1 MKCSQCQHENP
12 PGAKFCVECASP
24 IVRRCPACGTEAPP
38 TGKFCPECAA
48 PLSAEPQAAPKGV
61 APTPPA
67 PPTAGSSNDGER
79 RQLTV
84 LFCDLVG
91 STELA
96 SRLDP
101 EEMGEVVRTYY
112 EMVDEQVRRFDGHVA
127 KYLGDGVL
135 VYFGYPQ
142 AHEDDPVRAITAAL
156 GMLVDLPA
164 LNARVQERVP
174 QMRDHTIAVRMGVHT
189 GLVVVGDFGA
199 GSSREEGAIVGDTPN
214 LAARLQAVAAPNTV
228 VISDATRRLVTGVF
242 VLEDLGRHE
251 LKGVSEPMQV
261 FRAVR
266 TSGMRSRL
274 DLANADTLTPLVGRQ
289 QQVGLLLDLWEHV
302 EDGRGQVALIAG
314 DAGIGKSRL
323 LQVLRERLA
332 EHLHSWLECRCSPY
346 HENSALYP
354 IVELL
359 EQGLLFESEH
369 SVADKIAR
377 LQAGLHYGN
386 LSVPETLPLF
396 TSLLSLPLPE
406 AVQPL
411 VLSPEAQR
419 RKTLESLVTWFFA
432 LSAAQPIVLVVED
445 LHWVDPS
452 TVEVLSMLVEQ
463 VPTVP
468 ALLVFTFR
476 PNFHPPWTPRSHITQ
491 VTVPR
496 LTRTQSITMATSV
509 AGKPLPRAVTEQL
522 AAKTDGVPLFVEE
535 LTKMA
540 LESGQLDDRGARFEL
555 RGSLP
560 ALAIPSTLQDSLM
573 ARLDRLGSS
582 KEVAQLGATLGREF
596 SYELLAALSSFDR
609 ESLDRALMELVQ
621 AELLYQRGSPPH
633 ATYTFKNTLTQEA
646 AYYSLL
652 RTKRQRYHRDVAK
665 ALEERF
671 PETVAAQPELLAYH
685 YGEAG
690 IAASAV
696 EYWRR
701 AGERE
706 TQRSANLEAIH
717 HFQRALQITL
727 EMPDDIERA
736 QRELELQIGLA
747 VPQTLLKG
755 YSAPEVGATYARA
768 RELCERLGET
778 PQMFPVL
785 HGLWRFYLVRGD
797 LPTAQQMAHSLS
809 ELADA
814 VQERELQMLAGWAV
828 GGTVYWMGDFT
839 VAATRSEHAIAL
851 YDFDRHSPCV
861 LTYGSDPGA
870 TALIYLAMA
879 LWFLGYPDQAVARI
893 DEAVASARRCA
904 HPFSLAW
911 ATAFTAVIHQ
921 FRRDP
926 EAATHWAERTIA
938 LSTEQ
943 GFPTWLGTGLM
954 VRAWT
959 LAAGNETAA
968 ALPLVEQST
977 STWASAGQQL
987 AATWAL
993 ALTSEIYAAAG
1004 ATAQVLPLLTGALAI
1019 GEKTSE
1025 RFYEAELRRLQGE
1038 ALLVDGQSPLADG
1051 ADPRRRGGA
1060 VLSESDRDRTQ
1071 PKGEVVRVASHDE
1084 PRAASATSG
1093 ENDRSARS
1101 VGTDPCLVH
1110 RRLRHARPHRRE
1122 GAARGAVA
1130 ALGPRGPSGA
1140 TPCNTVQHSLEKN
1153 PIISTVAWGSSP
1165 PFRISNSH

>member
-1 MKCSQCQHENP
+1 MQCPQCAHQNSS
-12 PGAKFCVECASP
+12 GAKYCIECARP
-24 IVRRCPACGTEAPP
+24 LAARCPACNVEVPP
-38 TGKFCPECAA
+38 SAKFCPECAA
-48 PLSAEPQAAPKGV
+48 PLSAKLDAAAKGASAPQ
-61 APTPPA
+61 PPA
-67 PPTAGSSNDGER
+67 AMTAASSDGER

-91 STELA
+91 STEMA

-101 EEMGEVVRTYY
+101 EEMREVVHTYY
-112 EMVDEQVRRFDGHVA
+112 EVVDQQVRRFDGHVA
-127 KYLGDGVL
+127 KYLGDGML

-142 AHEDDPVRAITAAL
+142 AHEDDPVRAVTAAL
-156 GMLVDLPA
+156 GVLVNLPA

-174 QMRDHTIAVRMGVHT
+174 QMCDHPIAVRMGVHT

-199 GSSREEGAIVGDTPN
+199 GSSREEGAIIGDTPN

-228 VISDATRRLVTGVF
+228 VISDATRHLVTGVF

-251 LKGVSEPMQV
+251 LKGVSEPLQV
-261 FRAVR
+261 FRAAR
-266 TSGMRSRL
+266 SSGMRSRL
-274 DLANADTLTPLVGRQ
+274 DLANAGALTPLVGRQ
-289 QQVGLLLDLWEHV
+289 QQVGLLLDLWELV
-302 EDGRGQVALIAG
+302 QDGRGQVALISG

-354 IVELL
+354 VVELL
-359 EQGLLFESEH
+359 EQGLLFEPEH
-369 SVADKIAR
+369 SVTDKIAR
-377 LQAGLHYGN
+377 LESGLHYGG

-396 TSLLSLPLPE
+396 TALLSLPLPE
-406 AVQPL
+406 SVPPL
-411 VLSPEAQR
+411 LLSPEAQR
-419 RKTLESLVTWFFA
+419 RKTLEALVTWFFA

-452 TVEVLSMLVEQ
+452 TVELLSMLLEQ
-463 VPTVP
+463 VPTVS

-476 PNFHPPWTPRSHITQ
+476 PNFRPPWAPRSHVSQ

-509 AGKPLPRAVTEQL
+509 AGKPLPKAVTEQL

-535 LTKMA
+535 LTKMV
-540 LESGQLDDRGARFEL
+540 LESGQLDDRGKRFEL

-582 KEVAQLGATLGREF
+582 KEVAQLGATLGRDF
-596 SYELLAALSSFDR
+596 SYELLAALSPFGR
-609 ESLDRALMELVQ
+609 ESLEQALTELVQ
-621 AELLYQRGSPPH
+621 AELLYQRGTPPH

-652 RTKRQRYHRDVAK
+652 RTKRQRYHRDVAR

-690 IAASAV
+690 IPASAV

-701 AGERE
+701 AGEHE

-727 EMPDDIERA
+727 EMPDGIERA

-768 RELCERLGET
+768 RELCQRLGET

-797 LPTAQQMAHSLS
+797 LPTAQQMARSLS
-809 ELADA
+809 QLADA
-814 VQERELQMLAGWAV
+814 VLDPELQMLAGWAV
-828 GGTVYWMGDFT
+828 GGTAYWMGEFS
-839 VAATRSEHAIAL
+839 VAATWSEKAIAI
-851 YDFDRHSPCV
+851 YDFDRHSRCV

-879 LWFLGYPDQAVARI
+879 LWSLGYPDQAVARI
-893 DEAVASARRCA
+893 DEAAALARRCA

-921 FRRDP
+921 FRRDRK
-926 EAATHWAERTIA
+926 AATHWAERTIA
-938 LSTEQ
+938 LATEQ

-959 LAAGNETAA
+959 LAAVNETAA
-968 ALPLVEQST
+968 ALPFVEQST

-993 ALTSEIYAAAG
+993 GLTSEIYAAAG
-1004 ATAQVLPLLTGALAI
+1004 ATVQVLPLLTGALAI
-1019 GEKTSE
+1019 GEQTSE
-1025 RFYEAELRRLQGE
+1025 RFREAELYRLQGE

-1051 ADPRRRGGA
+1051 AGPAAEAEVCFRRA
-1060 VLSESDRDRTQ
+1060 IEI
-1071 PKGEVVRVASHDE
+1071 
-1084 PRAASATSG
+1084 
-1093 ENDRSARS
+1093 ARS
-1101 VGTDPCLVH
+1101 QQAKSFELRATTSLGRLL
-1110 RRLRHARPHRRE
+1110 RRQGRTTEARDLLAPIYAWFTE
-1122 GAARGAVA
+1122 GFATRDLIDAK
-1130 ALGPRGPSGA
+1130 AL
-1140 TPCNTVQHSLEKN
+1140 LEEL
-1153 PIISTVAWGSSP
+1153 
-1165 PFRISNSH
+1165 